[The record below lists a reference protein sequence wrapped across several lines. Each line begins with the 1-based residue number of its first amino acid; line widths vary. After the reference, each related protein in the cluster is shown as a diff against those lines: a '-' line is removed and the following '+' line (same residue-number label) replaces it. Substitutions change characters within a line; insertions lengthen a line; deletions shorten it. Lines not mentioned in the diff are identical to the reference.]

1 MRKAKY
7 DDATFNIDLRAIEDA
22 TIESCVYTQPCY
34 QHQTGDIS
42 LLEKQ
47 LHKAKL
53 DFLFCRIAWHSTSQH
68 GEDFF
73 IIALQDNAKL
83 NELFDWNAT
92 SEGWRF
98 WKRVTKRLNAVE
110 VQDAS
115 EKL

>member
-1 MRKAKY
+1 MNRAKY
-7 DDATFNIDLRAIEDA
+7 DDATFTTDLRAIEDD
-22 TIESCVYTQPCY
+22 TTESCVYAQPY
-34 QHQTGDIS
+34 YPHQTGNIG

-47 LHKAKL
+47 LYGTKL
-53 DFLFCRIAWHSTSQH
+53 AFLFCRIAWHSTSQH

-73 IIALQDNAKL
+73 VTALQDNAKL

-98 WKRVTKRLNAVE
+98 WKKVSKLLNAVE
-110 VQDAS
+110 VCDAS